1 MIIFSALSVMVRIES
16 SLTPE
21 RIKQVQNDME
31 RQREQSVISANG
43 VC

>member
-1 MIIFSALSVMVRIES
+1 MVRIES

-31 RQREQSVISANG
+31 RQREYSVIIENG
-43 VC
+43 VY